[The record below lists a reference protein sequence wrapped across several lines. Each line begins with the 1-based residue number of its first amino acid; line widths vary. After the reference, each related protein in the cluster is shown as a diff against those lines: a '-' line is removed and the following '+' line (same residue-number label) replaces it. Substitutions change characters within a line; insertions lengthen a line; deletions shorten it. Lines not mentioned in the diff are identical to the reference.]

1 MWRIGI
7 FVRINIF
14 RGFRYCLVGVRNRIR
29 LCLEERK
36 SGRGAV
42 INQDIW
48 MRNVGCQETSGKDD
62 RSEEYDHG
70 KLAFF
75 FECQE

>member
-48 MRNVGCQETSGKDD
+48 MRNVGCQD
-62 RSEEYDHG
+62 RQGRMIDKRKMIKENWI
-70 KLAFF
+70 FF
-75 FECQE
+75 FEK